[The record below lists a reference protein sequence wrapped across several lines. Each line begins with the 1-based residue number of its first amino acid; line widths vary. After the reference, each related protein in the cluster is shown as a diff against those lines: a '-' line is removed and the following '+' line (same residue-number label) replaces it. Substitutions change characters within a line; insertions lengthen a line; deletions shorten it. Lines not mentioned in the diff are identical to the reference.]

1 MMKKLKTQKGRKAE
15 QNADSATIYSLSG
28 SNNITSFSDLTLCL
42 SSFCAN
48 Y

>member
-28 SNNITSFSDLTLCL
+28 SNILLVFQT
-42 SSFCAN
+42 
-48 Y
+48 